1 VMRDKNRRFGILSSA
16 RERRDGFLPIL
27 SVLAQNL
34 PKFLPKIAPF
44 LHELPSNSIGQLS
57 V

>member
-1 VMRDKNRRFGILSSA
+1 MRDKNRRFGILSSA